1 MMRSLFYEKQ
11 LVNED
16 FSILRFIKG
25 AGGDSRNQSQ
35 IMEVSQSEVTLEEDT
50 AFEEVMSK
58 AQTSK
63 SFKEFYRQ
71 NLSEL
76 KYEILMH

>member
-1 MMRSLFYEKQ
+1 M
-11 LVNED
+11 
-16 FSILRFIKG
+16 
-25 AGGDSRNQSQ
+25 SR
-35 IMEVSQSEVTLEEDT
+35 
-50 AFEEVMSK
+50 

-76 KYEILMH
+76 KYEILMHQSRLQQYMSIRGHRRILEKKKYKCLGEICTLSMILAEVKKRDLSMVQESKKKK